1 MAPLQGM
8 EIGKLK
14 NRIDEYDKFQ
24 RESREKY
31 VHNDNDDVRDN
42 E

>member
-1 MAPLQGM
+1 MKVAPLQGM

-31 VHNDNDDVRDN
+31 FRNDDVGVN